1 MPRQLFLIRIPLLTL
16 YSHIKMSYY
25 KFTSF
30 QRDKGN
36 SALYMV
42 LLKVFFGLSYCV
54 QSKTRYLCLTKFIH
68 RVSTK
73 FLFDTLDQKWG
84 DCYKST
90 VDLGQRKV
98 IQHYRSLSK
107 SSRPQNNVTYD
118 KLVHYKDPFMKVEFQ
133 IMKDIAAMLTFFW
146 SFRQIP
152 FLSDLLEK
160 LFRRFLELFVKPS
173 NIND

>member
-1 MPRQLFLIRIPLLTL
+1 
-16 YSHIKMSYY
+16 
-25 KFTSF
+25 
-30 QRDKGN
+30 
-36 SALYMV
+36 MV

-68 RVSTK
+68 RVFTK

-107 SSRPQNNVTYD
+107 SSRPQNNVSYD

-160 LFRRFLELFVKPS
+160 LFRRFLELFVRKAVLYASVTS
-173 NIND
+173 NQLIKINIDELSEISVLLMV

>member
-1 MPRQLFLIRIPLLTL
+1 
-16 YSHIKMSYY
+16 
-25 KFTSF
+25 
-30 QRDKGN
+30 
-36 SALYMV
+36 MV

-107 SSRPQNNVTYD
+107 SSRPQNNVSYD
-118 KLVHYKDPFMKVEFQ
+118 TLVPCKD
-133 IMKDIAAMLTFFW
+133 D
-146 SFRQIP
+146 S
-152 FLSDLLEK
+152 S
-160 LFRRFLELFVKPS
+160 
-173 NIND
+173 